1 MTIIE
6 PKRFCEH
13 CGRQLFC
20 ELVGAETKKEYYPDG
35 QEIPFASRYY
45 SKTGE
50 RQMLWHFWCINKKTP
65 KWFQIFFRDLH
76 DDFIDEQIV
85 FVKR

>member
-35 QEIPFASRYY
+35 QEIPF
-45 SKTGE
+45 
-50 RQMLWHFWCINKKTP
+50 WCINKKTP